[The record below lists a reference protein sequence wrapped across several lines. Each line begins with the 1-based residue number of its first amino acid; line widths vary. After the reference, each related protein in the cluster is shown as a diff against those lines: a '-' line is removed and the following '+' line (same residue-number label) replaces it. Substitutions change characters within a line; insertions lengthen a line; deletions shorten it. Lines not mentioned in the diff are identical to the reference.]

1 MRFEHLH
8 MPLREEIISKKTWK
22 LILILLAKFY
32 CFYAL
37 ESTFIIKPKLKLR
50 DLKVQ
55 RMWKRKQ
62 KFLFPNSVSQ
72 SHDPVIIVNSFLL
85 ISPSRNVSPHTTTYV
100 KHLVYILTQIGSS
113 YTQFCNFHFSLKI
126 RSIYLDLYLPFS
138 ACIAG
143 VPNPRA
149 VDRYQSA
156 ACYEPGRTAG
166 GEK

>member
-1 MRFEHLH
+1 
-8 MPLREEIISKKTWK
+8 
-22 LILILLAKFY
+22 
-32 CFYAL
+32 
-37 ESTFIIKPKLKLR
+37 
-50 DLKVQ
+50 
-55 RMWKRKQ
+55 MWKRKQ

-156 ACYEPGRTAG
+156 ACQEPGRTAG
-166 GEK
+166 GEKQFKILCLFLEQGHLSFIVFPLPVILKNCFTGTISLFPFWICNIHTSPNYD